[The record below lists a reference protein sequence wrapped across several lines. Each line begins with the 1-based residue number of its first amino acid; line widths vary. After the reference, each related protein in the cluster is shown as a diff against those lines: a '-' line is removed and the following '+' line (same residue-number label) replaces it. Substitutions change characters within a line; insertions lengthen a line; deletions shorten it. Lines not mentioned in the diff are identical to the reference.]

1 MPLPAPLP
9 FSPSTSLVP
18 RGADRVPTTSRDPI
32 DPVTRSRAR
41 PSTPRAGRPRSGTS
55 GASEKGAE
63 ASASGGGHSAERWAV
78 PLLLV
83 GVVLLLPF
91 ARPLF
96 GLEGPLRLGL
106 GVAAWLGFVAALPS
120 LPAQRRRILLA
131 VFVPAVVLAV
141 APVDPGLGWGHMA
154 VLGLALAFCVG
165 FPAWWLR
172 GRGVLEFRFW
182 PRRLDLVDVGY
193 TLLSIPLAWGAF
205 ALYFGVLSPEVP
217 FNWPLPAAPDTAELL
232 KLFGGINAVGIWD
245 ELFFVNTCYA
255 CFRALY
261 PARVANAA
269 QSVIYT
275 SVLWDMAFSGWGPL
289 FVLALALTQGAMY
302 ERSRVLLWVL
312 LVHLIV
318 DYFLF
323 QAIVDAYYPTLEV
336 WWHP

>member
-1 MPLPAPLP
+1 MPPFTLPPTP
-9 FSPSTSLVP
+9 VP
-18 RGADRVPTTSRDPI
+18 ATLA
-32 DPVTRSRAR
+32 AR
-41 PSTPRAGRPRSGTS
+41 TGGRPPRAAGQRGRATS
-55 GASEKGAE
+55 NGATGRAGAE
-63 ASASGGGHSAERWAV
+63 AEPALAGPAHPYEAWAV
-78 PLLLV
+78 PLLLI
-83 GVVLLLPF
+83 GAVLLLPF
-91 ARPLF
+91 ARPLL

-106 GVAAWLGFVAALPS
+106 GVAAWLGFVAALPA
-120 LPAQRRRILLA
+120 LPAARRRILLA

-154 VLGLALAFCVG
+154 VLGTTLAFCVA

-172 GRGVLEFRFW
+172 GRGVLDFRFW

-261 PARVANAA
+261 PARAANLA